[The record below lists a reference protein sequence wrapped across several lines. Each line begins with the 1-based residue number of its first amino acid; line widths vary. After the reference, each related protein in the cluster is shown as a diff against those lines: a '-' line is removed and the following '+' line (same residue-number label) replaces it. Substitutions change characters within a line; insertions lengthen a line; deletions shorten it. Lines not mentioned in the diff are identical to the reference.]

1 VGGAAFLPLGKG
13 GEMRLD
19 GENSGVIVMVA
30 MIRIVVAAALVATV
44 TAASAQTYPS
54 QPIRMIVPFTA
65 ASPNDVVARLLAQ
78 HMAPR
83 LGQTIII
90 DNRPGAGTN
99 AGTKAAAS
107 AEPNGYT
114 LLFNSSSMVV
124 SPAMYKNPG
133 YDPLKSFV
141 PVANTVF
148 GHWVTAIE
156 KSIPANTV
164 AEFIAYAKANPGKLA
179 FGFGQG
185 TAPQLVGE
193 WLKVKSGIDLI
204 SVPYK
209 GGAQAVIDM
218 IGGRIHLYIGTTA
231 TSVSHVKNGS
241 IKAISVW
248 SPTRYH
254 ELPNI
259 PTMIESG
266 YPGIALGFWA
276 GLWAPAGTP
285 DAIVKRL
292 NEVTNEVL
300 ASAEIK
306 SSLDKLGLEPVIQ
319 TPQQFG
325 QFVRDELPRWA
336 EIVKVS
342 GVKGD

>member
-1 VGGAAFLPLGKG
+1 MVSLSRIACAAVFT
-13 GEMRLD
+13 
-19 GENSGVIVMVA
+19 
-30 MIRIVVAAALVATV
+30 ATA
-44 TAASAQTYPS
+44 TAAPTAFWAQLYPA

-65 ASPNDVVARLLAQ
+65 GSSNDVVARLLAQ
-78 HMAPR
+78 QMSAR
-83 LGQTIII
+83 LGQNVIT

-124 SPAMYKNPG
+124 SPAMYRNPG

-141 PVANTVF
+141 PVANTIF
-148 GHWVTAIE
+148 GHWVTIIE

-164 AEFIAYAKANPGKLA
+164 PEFIAYAKANPGKLA

-193 WLKVKSGIDLI
+193 WLKVREGIDLI

-209 GGAQAVIDM
+209 GGPQAVIDM
-218 IGGRIHLYIGTTA
+218 IGGRIHLNIGTIA
-231 TSVSHVKNGS
+231 TLASHIKTGSV
-241 IKAISVW
+241 KAISVW
-248 SPTRYH
+248 GPARLP
-254 ELPNI
+254 ELPDV

-266 YPGIALGFWA
+266 YPGLALGFWA
-276 GLWAPAGTP
+276 GVWAPAGTP
-285 DAIVKRL
+285 SSIVALL
-292 NEVTNEVL
+292 NKTINASLGSSEMKTSL
-300 ASAEIK
+300 A
-306 SSLDKLGLEPVIQ
+306 KLGLEPVIQ
-319 TPQQFG
+319 TPEEFG
-325 QFVRDELPRWA
+325 KFIVSEVPRWA

>member
-1 VGGAAFLPLGKG
+1 
-13 GEMRLD
+13 
-19 GENSGVIVMVA
+19 MVLLA
-30 MIRIVVAAALVATV
+30 RIVLAVALVVPA
-44 TAASAQTYPS
+44 TAASAQTYPN
-54 QPIRMIVPFTA
+54 QPVRMIVPFIA
-65 ASPNDVVARLLAQ
+65 GSPNDVVARLLAQ
-78 HMAPR
+78 QLTTR
-83 LGQTIII
+83 LGQNVII

-133 YDPLKSFV
+133 YDPLKNFV
-141 PVANTVF
+141 PVANAVF
-148 GHWVTAIE
+148 GHWVTVIE

-179 FGFGQG
+179 FGYGQG

-193 WLKVKSGIDLI
+193 WLKAREGIDI
-204 SVPYK
+204 TSVPYK
-209 GGAQAVIDM
+209 GGAQAIIDM
-218 IGGRIHLYIGTTA
+218 IGGRIHLNIGTTA
-231 TSVSHVKNGS
+231 TIVSHIKAGS
-241 IKAISVW
+241 VKAISVW
-248 SPTRYH
+248 GPTRYPA
-254 ELPNI
+254 LPDV

-266 YPGIALGFWA
+266 YPGLALGFWA

-292 NEVTNEVL
+292 NEAVNESL
-300 ASAEIK
+300 ASPEMK
-306 SSLDKLGLEPVIQ
+306 VSLDKLGLEPVIQ
-319 TPQQFG
+319 TSEEFG
-325 QFVRDELPRWA
+325 KFVRDELPRWA

>member
-1 VGGAAFLPLGKG
+1 MMLLTRIALAAAF
-13 GEMRLD
+13 
-19 GENSGVIVMVA
+19 
-30 MIRIVVAAALVATV
+30 AAAT

-54 QPIRMIVPFTA
+54 QPIRMVVPFTA
-65 ASPNDVVARLLAQ
+65 GSPNDVVARLLAQ
-78 HMAPR
+78 QLTTR
-83 LGQTIII
+83 LGQNVII

-133 YDPLKSFV
+133 YDPLKNFV
-141 PVANTVF
+141 PVANAVF
-148 GHWVTAIE
+148 GHWVTVIE

-164 AEFIAYAKANPGKLA
+164 PEFIAYAKKNPGKLA
-179 FGFGQG
+179 FGYGQG

-193 WLKVKSGIDLI
+193 WLKVREGVDIT

-209 GGAQAVIDM
+209 GGAQAIIDM
-218 IGGRIHLYIGTTA
+218 IGGRIHLNIGTTA
-231 TSVSHVKNGS
+231 TIVPHIKAGSV
-241 IKAISVW
+241 KAISVW
-248 SPTRYH
+248 SPQRYPA
-254 ELPNI
+254 LPDT

-266 YPGIALGFWA
+266 YPGLALGFWA

-292 NEVTNEVL
+292 NEAINDSLRSPEMKV
-300 ASAEIK
+300 A
-306 SSLDKLGLEPVIQ
+306 LDKLGLEPVIQ
-319 TPQQFG
+319 TPQEFG
-325 QFVRDELPRWA
+325 KFVIDELPRWA

>member
-1 VGGAAFLPLGKG
+1 MKSPA
-13 GEMRLD
+13 R
-19 GENSGVIVMVA
+19 IVMV
-30 MIRIVVAAALVATV
+30 RVVVAAAALAATA
-44 TAASAQTYPS
+44 TAASAQSYPT

-65 ASPNDVVARLLAQ
+65 GSPNDVVARLLAQ
-78 HMAPR
+78 QLTTR
-83 LGQTIII
+83 LGQSVII

-99 AGTKAAAS
+99 AGSKAAAS

-114 LLFNSSSMVV
+114 LIFNSSSMVV

-141 PVANTVF
+141 PVANAVF
-148 GHWVTAIE
+148 GHWVTVIE

-164 AEFIAYAKANPGKLA
+164 PEFIAYARKNPGKLT
-179 FGFGQG
+179 FGYGQG

-193 WLKVKSGIDLI
+193 WLKVREKVDIT

-209 GGAQAVIDM
+209 GGAQAIVDM
-218 IGGRIHLYIGTTA
+218 IGGRIHFHITTTA
-231 TSVSHVKNGS
+231 TGLPHVKAGAL
-241 IKAISVW
+241 KAISVW
-248 SPTRYH
+248 SPKRYPD
-254 ELPNI
+254 LPNV

-266 YPGIALGFWA
+266 YPDLALGFWA

-292 NEVTNEVL
+292 NRAVNDSL
-300 ASAEIK
+300 RSAEMK
-306 SSLDKLGLEPVIQ
+306 ASLDKLGLEAVIQ
-319 TPQQFG
+319 TPQEFG
-325 QFVRDELPRWA
+325 AFVKREIPRWA

-342 GVKGD
+342 GVRGD

>member
-1 VGGAAFLPLGKG
+1 MAPMPRLSLAAIF
-13 GEMRLD
+13 
-19 GENSGVIVMVA
+19 VA
-30 MIRIVVAAALVATV
+30 VATAA
-44 TAASAQTYPS
+44 TAQPYPT

-65 ASPNDVVARLLAQ
+65 GSPNDVVARLLAQ
-78 HMAPR
+78 QLPAR
-83 LGQTIII
+83 LGQNIVI

-99 AGTKAAAS
+99 VGTKTAAA

-124 SPAMYKNPG
+124 SPAMYRNPG
-133 YDPLKSFV
+133 YDPLKSFI

-164 AEFIAYAKANPGKLA
+164 AEFIAHAKANPGKLA
-179 FGFGQG
+179 FGYGQG

-193 WLKVKSGIDLI
+193 WFKVKSGIDLI

-209 GGAQAVIDM
+209 GGAQAVVDM

-231 TSVSHVKNGS
+231 TSVPHVKNGS

-248 SPTRYH
+248 GPTRYPD
-254 ELPNI
+254 LPHI

-266 YPGIALGFWA
+266 YPGLALGFWA

-285 DAIVKRL
+285 DAIVRRL
-292 NEVTNEVL
+292 NQAVNDVL
-300 ASAEIK
+300 RAPDMKA
-306 SSLDKLGLEPVIQ
+306 SLDKLGLEPVIQ
-319 TPQQFG
+319 TPEEFG
-325 QFVRDELPRWA
+325 KFIVSELPRWA